1 MSKRNIFITILVL
14 ILFASCSQDL
24 EYKQYGALTINTNL
38 QSKTLEPAQDESQ
51 IASYTIKL
59 KPANSENVT
68 SYSAQGTSYTIY
80 NLEAGEYKVWVEGVN
95 EKGTTILYSDTQTI
109 TITNKQTT
117 TAVFDV
123 DNISEGLGTFSFSV
137 IIPKNADFV
146 ESVCFLIF
154 TSPSAYNEYS
164 PTATRTFTPENASD
178 DLEYKSFDLSLTLP
192 AGSYYLE
199 AYMYNEDDL
208 QVGYTYL
215 DSFFIYKNATTAS
228 SVTWDSEFLPK
239 VVAPV
244 AGIIETDQKY
254 IKITCSNPIATIYYT
269 TDGTSP
275 DTSSTKYLNPIPL
288 TESIELRAIA
298 TVEGLRSS
306 NVVSL
311 DYFFTVED
319 PVFSI
324 VTNSVVDYDELEITT
339 PTAGATII
347 YTLDGSEPSKDNG
360 KVYKGPVVISK
371 TCLVKAIA
379 IKDNFNNS
387 AVVSAQYYDINTSSD
402 SKYFSIT
409 TQGAISANRDYDGTL
424 PSILIIPSE
433 LNGIEVTEIAKN
445 AFKNIKDIT
454 YVAIPDTVT
463 VIGDGA
469 FYGCTNIESIDL
481 SVYLTS
487 IGSSAFS
494 GWTEAQRINDYSGL
508 IKAGVLVNC
517 NAKLYVTIKAGT
529 QIVSGYT
536 GMENLYGVYM
546 SNNIT
551 TIAENA
557 FSGSVNLE
565 DFTLPEYV
573 TYIGSLAFN
582 ECTKIKSITLP
593 AILKLEKFATDA
605 FRGWTNEQSIID
617 TGGLALN
624 GSFSESNAKVYTTI
638 PSTYTTITTLMFK
651 DRSDIYGVEIP
662 SSITTIEA
670 NAFEGTS
677 IEKLVIPKTVETLG
691 VEVFK
696 DWTPEQ
702 KIEIVYGGYT
712 APSLLTEEATAF
724 TNCYAMFTV
733 SIDPSVTEIKANAF
747 SGMIN
752 LFAIDIPSSVTKI
765 GDLAFVAT
773 SLATVTLGENV
784 KSIGDY
790 CFAYCTELKE
800 VNLASGLTSVGSY
813 AFSGCNSLQSIT
825 LPDTVTSIGDEAF
838 ASCANLQTVNLGTGV
853 TTIPKQAFDGS
864 PKLSSIIAPN
874 CKGSMT
880 VTVKVPLE
888 QLIVHDVAIKIT
900 PAYASTSGYE
910 TKISRAEQTING
922 DWRVFTYTVDDML
935 GLYYNVEIVLYDY
948 QDVQVGEKTFTD
960 CSVTAGNN
968 CPVDC
973 QFALSDLTERNL
985 SATTITPT
993 GSTYLDGAEIVIAN
1007 TDDVSIRYTFDGS
1020 TPTESN
1026 GTIYSEPIVL
1036 HNLKNVKA
1044 VAYKEGYAFAF
1055 ASTNYSAIKVQA
1067 LTISLD
1073 PSLSYHPSIYLNLST
1088 ATEGATIYYKI
1099 GSSSYAKYESPIEIS
1114 NTSTVYAYA
1123 TKAGFTNSS
1132 TVSATYTV
1140 EHTWNAGEVTTT
1152 PTCDKEGVRT
1162 YTCTI
1167 CNETK
1172 TETISANGHS
1182 YVDYSC
1188 TICGCGTAGGYVFY
1202 DCDAD
1207 NDSGNADGLI
1217 STECGWRY
1225 LEAAPTALS
1234 YTNSSGTT
1242 IWYYRFGYYRTSSS
1256 GSNLT
1261 VGTKTTIGTGKAN
1274 TEALVKAMGE
1284 TAYRSSSGTTK
1295 GIYAA
1300 KACADYSITVDGVVY
1315 DDWFLPSK
1323 NELDLMYDN
1332 LKAKGLGSF
1341 ASDYYGYWSSS
1352 EYSCDNAWDQYF
1364 DYGNQSGSSRSC
1376 NGYVHPV
1383 RAF

>member
-24 EYKQYGALTINTNL
+24 EYKQYGSLTINTNL

-59 KPANSENVT
+59 EPANSENVT
-68 SYSAQGTSYTIY
+68 SYSAQGISYTIY

-164 PTATRTFTPENASD
+164 PTATRTYTPENASD

-239 VVAPV
+239 VVTPV

-254 IKITCSNPIATIYYT
+254 IKITCSNPIATIYYM
-269 TDGTSP
+269 TDGTTP
-275 DTSSTKYLNPIPL
+275 DASSTKYLNPIPL

-324 VTNSVVDYDELEITT
+324 ATNSVVDYDELKITT
-339 PTAGATII
+339 STSGATII
-347 YTLDGSEPSKDNG
+347 YTLGGSEPSKDNG

-557 FSGSVNLE
+557 FSGCVNLE

-593 AILKLEKFATDA
+593 AILKFEKFSTDA

-638 PSTYTTITTLMFK
+638 PSTYTTITTSMFK

-696 DWTPEQ
+696 DWTTEQ
-702 KIEIVYGGYT
+702 KVEIVYGGYT
-712 APSLLTEEATAF
+712 SPSLLTEEATAF

-752 LFAIDIPSSVTKI
+752 LFTIDIPSSVTKI

-813 AFSGCNSLQSIT
+813 AFSDCNSLQSIT

-838 ASCANLQTVNLGTGV
+838 ASCANLQTVNLGTGI
-853 TTIPKQAFDGS
+853 TTIPKQTFNAS

-922 DWRVFTYTVDDML
+922 DWRVFSYTVDDML
-935 GLYYNVEIVLYDY
+935 GLYNNVEVVLYDY
-948 QDVQVGEKTFTD
+948 QNVQVGKKTFTD

-968 CPVDC
+968 GPVNC
-973 QFALSDLTERNL
+973 QFTLSELTSRKL
-985 SATTITPT
+985 SATAITPT
-993 GSTYLDGAEIVIAN
+993 GYTYLDGKEIVITN
-1007 TDDVSIRYTFDGS
+1007 TDDDVSIRYTLDGS
-1020 TPTESN
+1020 TPTETN
-1026 GTIYSEPIVL
+1026 GTLYTEPLVF
-1036 HNLKNVKA
+1036 HELKNVKA
-1044 VAYKEGYAFAF
+1044 VAYKEGYAFAT
-1055 ASTNYSAIKVQA
+1055 ASTNYSAIKVQ
-1067 LTISLD
+1067 TPTMSLD
-1073 PSLSYHPSIYLNLST
+1073 SSPIYPSTQYLTLST

-1099 GSSSYAKYESPIEIS
+1099 GSSSYTKYESSIEIS
-1114 NTSTVYAYA
+1114 KTSTVYAYA
-1123 TKAGFTNSS
+1123 TKAGVTDSS
-1132 TVSATYTV
+1132 TISVNIDIEASTLSEFFIV
-1140 EHTWNAGEVTTT
+1140 GEKG
-1152 PTCDKEGVRT
+1152 P
-1162 YTCTI
+1162 
-1167 CNETK
+1167 
-1172 TETISANGHS
+1172 
-1182 YVDYSC
+1182 
-1188 TICGCGTAGGYVFY
+1188 AGGYVFY

-1207 NDSGNADGLI
+1207 NTEEDPDGADNLK
-1217 STECGWRY
+1217 SSECGWRY
-1225 LEAAPTALS
+1225 LEVAPEDLS
-1234 YTNSSGTT
+1234 YTDSSGATVTT
-1242 IWYYRFGYYRTSSS
+1242 YPFGYYRSSSS

-1261 VGTKTTIGTGKAN
+1261 VGTETAIGTGKAN

-1284 TAYRSSSGTTK
+1284 TTYATDSSSVTTK
-1295 GIYAA
+1295 VIYAA
-1300 KACADYSITVDGVVY
+1300 KACSDYSITVDGVVY

-1323 NELDLMYDN
+1323 GELALMYKN

-1341 ASDYYGYWSSS
+1341 ASSYYWSSS
-1352 EYSCDNAWDQYF
+1352 ENSNVNAWLHYF
-1364 DYGNQSGSSRSC
+1364 I
-1376 NGYVHPV
+1376 NGYQNFNYFRYLNFYVRPV